1 MLPKYRLG
9 AVLLPLAL
17 AVACSPAPTPSAT
30 TAGTTAGNSTG
41 GTSAARERAVDTVQ
55 LGGPATGSGT
65 LSADAGEYQ
74 PADPA
79 LFHKEPG
86 YSPYA
91 GRRYPERPYFGD
103 QHVHTA
109 WSADAGGSGTTLGP
123 EEALRF
129 ARGEEV
135 ISTSGQPV
143 RLATP
148 LDWIA
153 VTDHSDGMGVIA
165 EIKAG
170 NREMMTD
177 ATLKRWHEMFAAGPA
192 EAMKATMELI
202 NAQATKKLP
211 PLVMDPKFAQSVWL
225 KNTALAEQYNEP
237 GRFTAFI
244 GYEWTSNAG
253 GGDNLHRNVIYRDGR
268 DKADRVLPFTTFQSE
283 NPEDLWSWMAEWE
296 KTTGGQLLAI
306 PHNGNLSNGRMFALT
321 KFDGGPMTREWAEQ
335 RQRWEPLFEAIQM
348 KGQSE
353 SHPSLSPTDEFAV
366 GYELWDRGNLVLQPK
381 QPGMIPHEYL
391 REALKNGLK
400 VEQDLGANPFRYGMA
415 GGTDTHNGLT
425 AAEEDNF
432 FAKFPSA
439 EPRPD
444 RWDEDAM
451 KFGERVIK
459 GWEMTAA
466 GYTAVWA
473 TGNTRAELW
482 DAMKRRE
489 TYATSGPR
497 IVVRFFGGYEFTKD
511 DVSRAPAVSGYA
523 KGVPM
528 GGELPK
534 AVPGRAPTFLV
545 AALKDPNTGNLDR
558 IQIVKGWLDAQG
570 TPREQIYDVAWSE
583 PQRRKLV
590 NGRLTPVGSTVDV
603 GRATWTN
610 TIGAPELIT
619 VWKDPDFDPAVRAFY
634 YARVLEIPTP
644 RWTAHDAAY
653 FKVKMASNVPMVTQ
667 ERAFTSPIWYAPQ

>member
-1 MLPKYRLG
+1 MKSNHSKVGVAVGTLLLLAACGG
-9 AVLLPLAL
+9 AKT
-17 AVACSPAPTPSAT
+17 PASGEPPAAAPAT
-30 TAGTTAGNSTG
+30 
-41 GTSAARERAVDTVQ
+41 DMVQ
-55 LGGPATGSGT
+55 LGGAATGAGT
-65 LSADAGEYQ
+65 LTADAGEYQ

-79 LFHKEPG
+79 KFHKEPG

-103 QHVHTA
+103 EHVHTG

-135 ISTSGQPV
+135 ISTSGQPAK
-143 RLATP
+143 LGTP
-148 LDWIA
+148 LDWVAI
-153 VTDHSDGMGVIA
+153 TDHSDGMGVIA

-170 NREMMTD
+170 NPEMMAD
-177 ATLKRWHEMFAAGPA
+177 ATLKRWHDMFAAGPG

-202 NAQATKKLP
+202 NAQATKQLP

-225 KNTALAEQYNEP
+225 KNTALAEKYNEP

-253 GGDNLHRNVIYRDGR
+253 GGDNLHRNVIYRDGK
-268 DKADRVLPFTTFQSE
+268 DKADRVLPYTTFQSE
-283 NPEDLWSWMAEWE
+283 NPEDLWKWMAEWE
-296 KTTGGQLLAI
+296 KTTGGKLLAI

-321 KFDGGPMTREWAEQ
+321 KFDGSPMTREWAEE
-335 RQRWEPLFEAIQM
+335 RQRWEPLFEVIQM

-353 SHPSLSPTDEFAV
+353 SHPALSPTDEFV
-366 GYELWDRGNLVLQPK
+366 VNYELWDRGNLVLQPK
-381 QPGMIPHEYL
+381 QPGMIEHEYL
-391 REALKNGLK
+391 RDALKNGLK
-400 VEQDLGANPFRYGMA
+400 VEQDLGVNPFKYGMA
-415 GGTDTHNGLT
+415 AGTDTHNALA

-444 RWDEDAM
+444 RWSENAM
-451 KFGERVIK
+451 KFGDRTIK
-459 GWEMTAA
+459 GWEMTGA

-473 TGNTRAELW
+473 TGNSREELW

-511 DVSRAPAVSGYA
+511 DVSRLPAAVGYE

-528 GGELPK
+528 GGELPAAPADK
-534 AVPGRAPTFLV
+534 APTFLV
-545 AALKDPNTGNLDR
+545 AAMKDPKTGNLDR
-558 IQIVKGWLDAQG
+558 IQIVKGWLGKDGKPQ
-570 TPREQIYDVAWSE
+570 EKIYDVVWGDA
-583 PQRRKLV
+583 QRRKIV
-590 NGRLTPVGSTVDV
+590 NGRLTPVGSTVDLA
-603 GRATWTN
+603 RASWTN
-610 TIGAPELIT
+610 TIGDPELAT
-619 VWKDPDFDPAVRAFY
+619 VWRDPDFDPTVRAFY

-644 RWTAHDAAY
+644 RWTAYDAAY
-653 FKVKMASNVPMVTQ
+653 FKVKMGPEVPMTTQ
-667 ERAFTSPIWYAPQ
+667 ERAFTSPIWYAPS

>member
-1 MLPKYRLG
+1 MYRKSAAAVAV
-9 AVLLPLAL
+9 AVL
-17 AVACSPAPTPSAT
+17 VTACGQSQAPSSAPEQAAQTVQPT
-30 TAGTTAGNSTG
+30 TETQ
-41 GTSAARERAVDTVQ
+41 VVQ
-55 LGGPATGSGT
+55 LGGEATGAGT
-65 LSADAGEYQ
+65 LSADSGEIQ
-74 PADPA
+74 QVDPSK
-79 LFHKEPG
+79 FHKEPG

-103 QHVHTA
+103 QHVHTS

-135 ISTSGQPV
+135 VSTSGQPV
-143 RLATP
+143 KLGTP
-148 LDWIA
+148 LDWA
-153 VTDHSDGMGVIA
+153 VVTDHSDGMGVIA

-170 NREMMTD
+170 NPEMMADPTI
-177 ATLKRWHEMFAAGPA
+177 KKWHDMFAAGPV

-202 NAQATKKLP
+202 NAQSTKTLP

-225 KNTALAEQYNEP
+225 KNTAIAEKYNEP

-253 GGDNLHRNVIYRDGR
+253 GGDNLHRNVIYRDGK

-283 NPEDLWSWMAEWE
+283 NPEDLWKWMAEWE
-296 KTTGGQLLAI
+296 KTTGGKMLAI

-321 KFDGGPMTREWAEQ
+321 TFSGEPMSRDWAAE
-335 RQRWEPLFEAIQM
+335 RQRWEPLFEVIQM

-353 SHPSLSPTDEFAV
+353 SHPSLSASDEFAMN
-366 GYELWDRGNLVLQPK
+366 YELWDRGNLVLQPK
-381 QPGMIPHEYL
+381 QPGMIQHEYL

-400 VEQDLGANPFRYGMA
+400 VEQDLGANPFKYGMA
-415 GGTDTHNGLT
+415 AGTDTHNGLT

-439 EPRPD
+439 EPRAD

-459 GWEMTAA
+459 GWEMTGA

-473 TGNTRAELW
+473 TGNTREEIW

-497 IVVRFFGGYEFTKD
+497 MVVRFFGGYDF
-511 DVSRAPAVSGYA
+511 APADISRSPAVAGYA

-528 GGELPK
+528 GADLPAAPAGK
-534 AVPGRAPTFLV
+534 APTFLV
-545 AALKDPNTGNLDR
+545 AALKDPRTGNLDR
-558 IQIVKGWLDAQG
+558 IQVIKGWLDAAGKPQ
-570 TPREQIYDVAWSE
+570 EKIYDVVWGDAE
-583 PQRRKLV
+583 RRKVV
-590 NGRLTPVGSTVDV
+590 NGKLMHVGSTVDLA
-603 GRATWTN
+603 RATWTN
-610 TIGAPELIT
+610 TIGDPELIG
-619 VWKDPDFDPAVRAFY
+619 VWTDPDFDPSVRAFY

-644 RWTAHDAAY
+644 RWTAYDAAY
-653 FKVKMASNVPMVTQ
+653 FKVKMADHVPMVTQ
-667 ERAFTSPIWYAPQ
+667 ERAFTSPIWYNPT